1 MMRIA
6 ILALSLSFSIP
17 AFGFAADG
25 STTSAEVTYHFEN
38 PKLQPAIYTFL
49 IREDGSGHFHSEPGE
64 APPSDT
70 DGITP
75 QPQDRDIRIAEPLR
89 KQIFDYAHAHKYFVI
104 HCDIGNEHIA
114 FTGKHTFAYAGPAGQ
129 GSCTF
134 NYAKD
139 PVLEKLSGSMI
150 AMAFTLEEGRRLAVQ
165 HTHSK
170 LSLDAELET
179 LQEAAKDSRAQGL
192 ENIAPELQAIIDDEN
207 VMARAR
213 ARAKALLKTDPARAS
228 R

>member
-1 MMRIA
+1 MRIA
-6 ILALSLSFSIP
+6 ALTFLLSLSLS
-17 AFGFAADG
+17 AASFAADG
-25 STTSAEVTYHFEN
+25 PATGPEITYHFEN
-38 PKLQPAIYTFL
+38 PKLQPATYTFT
-49 IREDGSGHFHSEPGE
+49 IREDGTGHFHSEPGE

-75 QPQDRDIRIAEPLR
+75 QAQDRDIRIPEPLR
-89 KQIFDYAHAHKYFVI
+89 KQIFDYAHAHKYFGI

-139 PVLEKLSGSMI
+139 PQLEKLSSSMI
-150 AMAFTLEEGRRLAVQ
+150 AMAFTLEEGRRLTVQ

-179 LQEAAKDSRAQGL
+179 LQEAAKDGRAQGI

-207 VMARAR
+207 VMTRAR
-213 ARAKALLKTDPARAS
+213 TRAKALLKTDSATAS